1 MAGKR
6 PWKDYNNTPEM
17 IALCT
22 NCTREDCVEPCPER
36 QAVLRKL
43 RGLPVKA
50 ETPVEAPEK
59 RAGTDKRGW
68 GVRYEMDGEWLTLKA
83 WAARYGMK
91 YSTLYGR
98 LYNDGLDLRTAL
110 TKPVEEHNMERW
122 IPGKRYEVDGRALTI
137 EEWAEVLGVQVRSLK
152 TAIWHKQYRLRPEEV
167 IRQKLRRREEMRMRM
182 REAMG

>member
-6 PWKDYNNTPEM
+6 PRTGYNNTPEM

-43 RGLPVKA
+43 RGL
-50 ETPVEAPEK
+50 PVEAPEK

-91 YSTLYGR
+91 YGTLYGR
-98 LYNDGLDLRTAL
+98 LYNDGLDLRSAL

-122 IPGKRYEVDGRALTI
+122 IPGRRYEVDGRALTI
-137 EEWAEVLGVQVRSLK
+137 EEWAEALGIQVQSLK

-167 IRQKLRRREEMRMRM
+167 IQQKLRWREEMRRRM